1 MRLFMLNSIFSW
13 VGVGLTLAFLYILIS
28 NTLWLLFGSR
38 LLQYLPGVDIKGITG
53 TFKIATMLVLS
64 ALGTSVWAFKSIY
77 LSLIGEKVKPG
88 FKDEVGKIIQQG
100 ARIVES
106 RRRINNR
113 RNSQSVDHDKT

>member
-1 MRLFMLNSIFSW
+1 MHNAIFSW
-13 VGVGLTLAFLYILIS
+13 VGGGLALVLLYILVS

-64 ALGTSVWAFKSIY
+64 ALGTSVWVFKHIY
-77 LSLIGEKVKPG
+77 LSLIGEKVKLG
-88 FKDEVGKIIQQG
+88 FKDEVGKMIQRG

-113 RNSQSVDHDKT
+113 